1 MNVIDDY
8 EKGFNQCSTLV
19 LHLEEKKTNTHSGE
33 KNIDSSVIIK
43 V

>member
-19 LHLEEKKTNTHSGE
+19 LHLEEKKKQHPQWRE
-33 KNIDSSVIIK
+33 KH
-43 V
+43 

>member
-1 MNVIDDY
+1 MNAIDDY

-19 LHLEEKKTNTHSGE
+19 LHLEEKNNTHSGE
-33 KNIDSSVIIK
+33 KNIDSIVIMK

>member
-1 MNVIDDY
+1 MNAIDYY

-19 LHLEEKKTNTHSGE
+19 LHLEEKKQTTHSGE
-33 KNIDSSVIIK
+33 KNIDSIVIMK